1 MISLVVLLSAW
12 LFVLSFSPFRS
23 FNNLLCEVSLFAFIV
38 LASSCLYVLYYV
50 QINFLPSLL
59 VASFCCFSRITGS
72 NSFFDSIDFQG

>member
-23 FNNLLCEVSLFAFIV
+23 SSITSYVKSLYWGLSFV

-50 QINFLPSLL
+50 QINFAQPVLHRFVVSVELL
-59 VASFCCFSRITGS
+59 VAI
-72 NSFFDSIDFQG
+72 FFDSIDFQG